1 MLVEEIKKSAEQI
14 AAALVGGADV
24 LIKYNKDM
32 QKIKIQQVNYKKIK

>member
-24 LIKYNKDM
+24 LIKYNKDA
-32 QKIKIQQVNYKKIK
+32 QRVKIQKVDYKKIK

>member
-14 AAALVGGADV
+14 AAALVGNADV